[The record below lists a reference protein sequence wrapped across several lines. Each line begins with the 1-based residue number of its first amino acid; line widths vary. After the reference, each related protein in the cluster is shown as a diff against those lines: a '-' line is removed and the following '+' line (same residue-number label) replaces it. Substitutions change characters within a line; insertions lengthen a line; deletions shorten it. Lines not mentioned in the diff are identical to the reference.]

1 MHASKTARFL
11 ALFGALSMIAA
22 ALPMPA
28 DAQYYGYRTPRHLRH
43 IYRAQRNL
51 GSVVVRGDTL
61 GRINDAYAR
70 GLISTEQ
77 ASGLTAQYHSAVIN
91 DQRFGGFVHMNA
103 LEQNLDQA
111 IMRNQGFRF

>member
-22 ALPMPA
+22 ALPLPA
-28 DAQYYGYRTPRHLRH
+28 DAQYYGYRSQRR
-43 IYRAQRNL
+43 YRAPRAYF
-51 GSVVVRGDTL
+51 GGGDAL

-70 GLISTEQ
+70 GLISGEQ
-77 ASGLTAQYHSAVIN
+77 ASGLTAQYHSAIIN
-91 DQRFGGFVHMNA
+91 DQRFGGTLHMNA
-103 LEQNLDQA
+103 LQQNLDQA